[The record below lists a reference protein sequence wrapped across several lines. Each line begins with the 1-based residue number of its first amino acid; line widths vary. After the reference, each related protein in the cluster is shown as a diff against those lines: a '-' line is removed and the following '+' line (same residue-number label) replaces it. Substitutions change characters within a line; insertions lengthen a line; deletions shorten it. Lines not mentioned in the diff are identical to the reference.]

1 MTGSA
6 LNLGGPE
13 PPPPA
18 PRMSFPAIQFA
29 GWIGWAVGLLCVQ
42 MGAAVAFII
51 MPAALEGHR
60 DASIMGGTLFL
71 GGCLAAFGANHALNA
86 LQRAPGLVTRW
97 FSSCTAGLA
106 LASATIAMAG
116 FKGGAA
122 LLGDLGAAPGTVQA
136 AVGLLA
142 VPPLAML
149 VIVGISV
156 FRGGVLKRVEPVKIV
171 TGAKSPQVGRWIR
184 RGGGLLVLILSG
196 WSWWSFR
203 PPAVPSLKH
212 ITARGNTLEH
222 WHQQWRESGHTAGV
236 EAFVLAGDDGVA
248 AAASIGTALLGSRV
262 RSRAASLRSLRTMLS
277 GGLDALPPL
286 TPVVLERDVSEP
298 VVRVLARTC
307 AAHDDA
313 AALLRRFV
321 AEHDSPPIQVR
332 AFVGL
337 VEGKRL
343 TTAEDAAWIRG
354 LLTGEPAAS
363 LRTLL
368 ELRLNELGG

>member
-1 MTGSA
+1 
-6 LNLGGPE
+6 
-13 PPPPA
+13 
-18 PRMSFPAIQFA
+18 MSFPAIQFA
-29 GWIGWAVGLLCVQ
+29 GWLGWAVGLLCVQ

-71 GGCLAAFGANHALNA
+71 GGCVAAFGANHALTA

-97 FSSCTAGLA
+97 LSSCAAGLA
-106 LASATIAMAG
+106 VASATIALAG
-116 FKGGAA
+116 LKGGSV
-122 LLGDLGAAPGTVQA
+122 LFGDLGAAPGTVQA

-142 VPPLAML
+142 IPPLAL
-149 VIVGISV
+149 VVVAGISV

-171 TGAKSPQVGRWIR
+171 TGAKSPQTGRWIR
-184 RGGGLLVLILSG
+184 RGGGLLVLLLSG
-196 WSWWSFR
+196 WCWWSFR
-203 PPAVPSLKH
+203 PPAVPALTH

-248 AAASIGTALLGSRV
+248 AAAGIGTELLNSRV
-262 RSRAASLRSLRTMLS
+262 RRRAASLRSLASILS
-277 GGLDALPPL
+277 GGLDGLPALK
-286 TPVVLERDVSEP
+286 PVVLERDVSEP

-307 AAHDDA
+307 AAHAAA

-332 AFVGL
+332 AFIGL

-343 TTAEDAAWIRG
+343 TTPEDADWIRG
-354 LLTGEPAAS
+354 LLTGDPAPP

-368 ELRLNELGG
+368 ELRLKELGG